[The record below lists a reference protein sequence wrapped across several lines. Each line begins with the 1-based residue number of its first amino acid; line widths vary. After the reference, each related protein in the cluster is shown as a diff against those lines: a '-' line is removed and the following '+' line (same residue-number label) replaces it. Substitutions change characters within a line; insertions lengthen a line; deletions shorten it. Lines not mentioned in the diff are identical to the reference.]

1 MTSMRSGAGNVSAVP
16 FVFQYEGRMTIIIK
30 KLVRQLAGS
39 ALVIVLMAG
48 APAWA
53 AQKGAAVPA
62 KGRLITPGYL
72 GVYLVDVTPQAAAQ
86 LKVKHAGGAE
96 IMGVDRD
103 APAGKVGLQPHD
115 VIVGVNGS
123 PIVSASQLRNILR
136 DTPAGQTIQLRLIH
150 DGKPKDIHVK
160 LASRAEV
167 EASAWPEGAIFT
179 NGFPVSV
186 PGSGMEGLVLGN
198 QLGRNVRLEEFAMV
212 GCDGL
217 DVESLGKQLASYF
230 GIQKGT
236 GLLVRNVEPDS
247 EAAAAGLRAGDV
259 ITAVNG
265 MPSTTLRGWLMVVSQ
280 NQGKT
285 VNLKVI
291 RNHKLKLIQYTPGG
305 HRQQSRVVW
314 PRVFKGGGAA
324 SAIGESYGFLGWVWT
339 ESTVSRSAA
348 P

>member
-1 MTSMRSGAGNVSAVP
+1 MRSGAGNVSAVP

-30 KLVRQLAGS
+30 NLVRRLAGPM
-39 ALVIVLMAG
+39 LVIVLMAVV
-48 APAWA
+48 PAWA
-53 AQKGAAVPA
+53 VQKGAAAAA
-62 KGRLITPGYL
+62 KGRLNTPGYL
-72 GVYLVDVTPQAAAQ
+72 GVYLVDVTPQAAAR
-86 LKVKHAGGAE
+86 LRMKHADGAE

-115 VIVGVNGS
+115 VIVGVNGA
-123 PIVSASQLRNILR
+123 PVMSAAQLRNILR
-136 DTPAGQTIQLRLIH
+136 NTPAGQMIQLHLIH
-150 DGKPKDIHVK
+150 NGKSKEISVK

-179 NGFPVSV
+179 NGFPASV
-186 PGSGMEGLVLGN
+186 PGSGMEGLVVGN
-198 QLGRNVRLEEFAMV
+198 QLGPNVKLEEFAMV

-259 ITAVNG
+259 IIAVNG

-291 RNHKLKLIQYTPGG
+291 RNHKFKLIQYTPGG
-305 HRQQSRVVW
+305 HRQQSRVEW
-314 PRVFKGGGAA
+314 PGVFERGSAA
-324 SAIGESYGFLGWVWT
+324 LAIGESYGYLGWVWT
-339 ESTVSRSAA
+339 ESTVSRFSA